1 MLGLVSSVQQGRAV
15 YQRKVRVHQ
24 RDSFSYGSSFTHQLI
39 LEVLSLPL
47 LPVQVQGRL
56 CALFYSPS
64 YDTVSYLFTHSCA
77 PKLLAAALLPW
88 AFKLFSLV
96 AAFVLENK
104 QNKQTKNN
112 CPAAIRNGRPKLNL
126 SFITRLNPIYC

>member
-15 YQRKVRVHQ
+15 YHRKVRVHQ

-39 LEVLSLPL
+39 LEVLSLLL
-47 LPVQVQGRL
+47 LPVQVQVRL

-64 YDTVSYLFTHSCA
+64 YDTVSYLFTHRCA

-96 AAFVLENK
+96 AAFVPENK
-104 QNKQTKNN
+104 QTNKKQ
-112 CPAAIRNGRPKLNL
+112 L
-126 SFITRLNPIYC
+126 SCSYQKWKAKVKSVFHNKT